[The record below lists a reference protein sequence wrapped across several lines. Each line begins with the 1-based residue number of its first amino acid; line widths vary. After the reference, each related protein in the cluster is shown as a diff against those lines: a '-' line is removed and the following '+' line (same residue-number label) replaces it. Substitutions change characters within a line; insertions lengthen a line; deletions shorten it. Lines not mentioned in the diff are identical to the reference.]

1 MARKKT
7 IAITRKPPTTEAADA
22 SIQFAI
28 PEPPLKLNLN
38 FDAPST
44 ELRGPSATDSKTIGY
59 GPIGRVVYGTVYR
72 ASYAVVFSAI
82 LLGKLI
88 PGSRL
93 IGHALRDG
101 SSAAQHSFTPK

>member
-7 IAITRKPPTTEAADA
+7 IAITRKPSTESAATG
-22 SIQFAI
+22 IQFAI

>member
-7 IAITRKPPTTEAADA
+7 IAITRKPTTATAAT
-22 SIQFAI
+22 SIPFAI
-28 PEPPLKLNLN
+28 PEPPLKLNVNL
-38 FDAPST
+38 DAAAEWREPPPADA
-44 ELRGPSATDSKTIGY
+44 ETIAY
-59 GPIGRVVYGTVYR
+59 GPVRRIVYGSLYCV
-72 ASYAVVFSAI
+72 SYTVVFSAI

>member
-7 IAITRKPPTTEAADA
+7 IAITRKPSTESAATNN
-22 SIQFAI
+22 QFAV
-28 PEPPLKLNLN
+28 PEHPLKLNLN

-72 ASYAVVFSAI
+72 ASFAVVFSAI